1 MLTRS
6 NRALEDGL
14 STGRC
19 YFLPQTWC
27 PAFLLSPRRA
37 RTGGGARDRPSGVGA
52 NAAMLEGRSWVALTS
67 HKSSSG
73 AKLYLVVEAFK
84 CKKPSKTQFC
94 LFSGTNTKKT
104 AEVENAEWEIQDS
117 H

>member
-1 MLTRS
+1 MPWRM
-6 NRALEDGL
+6 AYQLEDATSCPRHGA
-14 STGRC
+14 
-19 YFLPQTWC
+19 LPSY
-27 PAFLLSPRRA
+27 SPPGGA

-52 NAAMLEGRSWVALTS
+52 NAAMLEGHSWIALTS

-73 AKLYLVVEAFK
+73 VKLYLVVEAFK

-104 AEVENAEWEIQDS
+104 AEVENAEWEI
-117 H
+117 